1 MNLKVRL
8 IIEGKVHG
16 VFFRDSA
23 RKKAIELG
31 VNGWIKN
38 NSDGSVEA
46 VIEGEEHRVE
56 EMIAWCHEGPPAANV
71 TKVTKTE
78 EKHVE
83 GFSSFSIYY

>member
-1 MNLKVRL
+1 MNVRL

-23 RKKAIELG
+23 RRKALELG
-31 VNGWIKN
+31 LNGWIKN

-46 VIEGEEHRVE
+46 VIDGEEHKVR

-71 TKVTKTE
+71 TKVTITE
-78 EKHVE
+78 EDHME
-83 GFSSFSIYY
+83 SFSSFSIYY